1 MFEDLNSEIQKICN
15 DLIEES
21 QIIATLPSVTYI
33 STSIWRFFTPGIIQ
47 EYKEI
52 KRLNKLLNEQICKDW
67 KFDKYAYHLAN
78 VAIDLVNKQR
88 KIQSITSESD
98 ECYFAN
104 VKLIVS
110 SLTIA
115 HNAWFNYS
123 PDMAM
128 FEDLVSIE
136 IDGKKNKMSLEQ
148 YVCQVLKEAVCEL
161 HLPKELSFMK
171 EEKAS
176 GGCFGVLLFLI
187 VSGISSI
194 VFLI

>member
-1 MFEDLNSEIQKICN
+1 MDSIKGYVEHIVYRNEDNGYTVFHLEN
-15 DLIEES
+15 DDGEMTCVGNFHYIEEGE
-21 QIIATLPSVTYI
+21 LLKLD
-33 STSIWRFFTPGIIQ
+33 G
-47 EYKEI
+47 EYTTHKMYGLQFAVE
-52 KRLNKLLNEQICKDW
+52 
-67 KFDKYAYHLAN
+67 
-78 VAIDLVNKQR
+78 
-88 KIQSITSESD
+88 SSEVC
-98 ECYFAN
+98 E
-104 VKLIVS
+104 
-110 SLTIA
+110 
-115 HNAWFNYS
+115 
-123 PDMAM
+123 P
-128 FEDLVSIE
+128 EDLVSIE